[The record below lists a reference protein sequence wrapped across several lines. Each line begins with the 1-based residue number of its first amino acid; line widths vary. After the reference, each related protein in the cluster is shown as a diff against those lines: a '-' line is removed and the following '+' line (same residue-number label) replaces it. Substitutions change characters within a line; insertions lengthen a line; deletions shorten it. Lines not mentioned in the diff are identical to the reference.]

1 MSGGIKR
8 KLLHRQWFHS
18 HEEDTGNLMVFRPSS
33 YRFPPSR
40 GRKGYTFQP
49 DGIYIESGPGPTD
62 VPVSSKGTWRLK
74 AHGVLALISPAGV
87 QELLLRII
95 SLEPDRLVV
104 QKD

>member
-8 KLLHRQWFHS
+8 KLLHQQWFHS
-18 HEEDTGNLMVFRPSS
+18 HEEDTGNMMVFRPSS
-33 YRFPPSR
+33 YRFPRSR

-49 DGIYIESGPGPTD
+49 DGSYIEIGPGPTD
-62 VPVSSKGTWRLK
+62 VPVSSKGIWSLK
-74 AHGVLALISPAGV
+74 AHGVLTLISPAGV
-87 QELLLRII
+87 QKRVLRIT